1 MLENAE
7 LRYKEPFSWP
17 RVRGRPGALTVEVNP
32 NRATVVAL
40 VVEQQHAAIR
50 PIRDMADPVGR
61 GWS

>member
-40 VVEQQHAAIR
+40 VVEQLRAAIR
-50 PIRDMADPVGR
+50 LIQEMEDQVGR
-61 GWS
+61 G